1 MATPQERFEASLAR
15 ATSGITYS
23 PGQLRSLT
31 NIGNYSRAS
40 AAERTKMANPFVPRR
55 PKPAPRRPKP
65 DPEPDDVTTNGVTQP
80 FRYSP
85 TLPALTPEQQR
96 ALMER
101 RRLATRSFED
111 TQAVVDRE
119 RDRAEAEALRQQGE
133 VERLRELQSRAG
145 MQTLAG
151 RGVGRS
157 PIFVNPFQRQLA
169 EQSQRQV
176 GELQAGLAN
185 TLAQLGSALRQA
197 ETGREREL
205 AQIDFD
211 AVDFRSDVGRLLGA

>member
-1 MATPQERFEASLAR
+1 MATPQERFEASLAS
-15 ATSGITYS
+15 ATSGITYTPS
-23 PGQLRSLT
+23 QISGLT
-31 NIGNYSRAS
+31 NIAKQRGITDAP
-40 AAERTKMANPFVPRR
+40 TLQVIAN
-55 PKPAPRRPKP
+55 APRRPDP
-65 DPEPDDVTTNGVTQP
+65 DPVTTNGVTQP

-85 TLPALTPEQQR
+85 TLPALTPQQQR

-101 RRLATRSFED
+101 RRLATSSFEE
-111 TQAVVDRE
+111 TQEVVKRE
-119 RDRAEAEALRQQGE
+119 RIRAEAEALRQQGE
-133 VERLRELQSRAG
+133 VDRARELQSRAG

-176 GELQAGLAN
+176 GELQSGLAN

-197 ETGREREL
+197 EIGREREL

-211 AVDFRSDVGRLLGA
+211 AIDFRSDVGRLLGA

>member
-15 ATSGITYS
+15 ATSGITYTPS
-23 PGQLRSLT
+23 QISGLT
-31 NIGNYSRAS
+31 NIAKQRGITDAP
-40 AAERTKMANPFVPRR
+40 TLQVIAN
-55 PKPAPRRPKP
+55 APRRPDP
-65 DPEPDDVTTNGVTQP
+65 DPVTTNGVTQP

-85 TLPALTPEQQR
+85 TLPALTPQQQR

-101 RRLATRSFED
+101 RRLATSSFEE
-111 TQAVVDRE
+111 TQEVVKRE
-119 RDRAEAEALRQQGE
+119 RIRAEAEALRQQGE
-133 VERLRELQSRAG
+133 VDRARELQSRAG

-176 GELQAGLAN
+176 GELQSGLAN

-211 AVDFRSDVGRLLGA
+211 AIDFRSDVGRLLGA

>member
-15 ATSGITYS
+15 ATSGITYTPS
-23 PGQLRSLT
+23 QISGLT
-31 NIGNYSRAS
+31 NIAKQRGITDAP
-40 AAERTKMANPFVPRR
+40 TLQVIAN
-55 PKPAPRRPKP
+55 APRRPDP
-65 DPEPDDVTTNGVTQP
+65 DPVTTNGVTQP

-85 TLPALTPEQQR
+85 TLPALTPQQQR

-101 RRLATRSFED
+101 RRLATSSFEE
-111 TQAVVDRE
+111 TQEVVKRE
-119 RDRAEAEALRQQGE
+119 RIRAEAEALRQQGE
-133 VERLRELQSRAG
+133 VDRARELQSRAG

-176 GELQAGLAN
+176 GELQSGLAN

-197 ETGREREL
+197 EIGREREL

-211 AVDFRSDVGRLLGA
+211 AIDFRSDVGRLLGA

>member
-15 ATSGITYS
+15 ATSGITYTPS
-23 PGQLRSLT
+23 QISGLT
-31 NIGNYSRAS
+31 NIAKQRGITD
-40 AAERTKMANPFVPRR
+40 EPTLQIIAN
-55 PKPAPRRPKP
+55 APRRP
-65 DPEPDDVTTNGVTQP
+65 DPEPDPVTTNGVTQP

-85 TLPALTPEQQR
+85 TLPALTPQQQR

-101 RRLATRSFED
+101 RRLATRSFEE
-111 TQAVVDRE
+111 TQEVVKRE
-119 RDRAEAEALRQQGE
+119 RIRAEAEALRQQGE
-133 VERLRELQSRAG
+133 VDRARELQSRAG

-176 GELQAGLAN
+176 GELQSGLAN
-185 TLAQLGSALRQA
+185 TLAQLGSALQQA

-211 AVDFRSDVGRLLGA
+211 AIDFRSDVGRLLGA